1 MFCFGG
7 FYVAVCHG
15 TDGESRRITQFCVFT
30 ILPDGLKY
38 VAGSD
43 FTCRWCFSS
52 LSYLVFLVDCGT
64 STNYLCDKMSAASRQ
79 VGKITVSRMK
89 PLASRTQSE
98 LSGNEQLLAI
108 SLLLSV
114 SLFVIVGFGFIC
126 RVN

>member
-1 MFCFGG
+1 M
-7 FYVAVCHG
+7 
-15 TDGESRRITQFCVFT
+15 
-30 ILPDGLKY
+30 
-38 VAGSD
+38 
-43 FTCRWCFSS
+43 
-52 LSYLVFLVDCGT
+52 
-64 STNYLCDKMSAASRQ
+64 
-79 VGKITVSRMK
+79 GKITVSRMK